1 MIGMNRAMFLRGGVF
16 EEDLS
21 FCFVLRNTKGWC
33 FWGRIKGGRGV
44 LISVLRRIKFKR
56 VVFLRRIKGG
66 GLEWRGTGCYYC

>member
-21 FCFVLRNTKGWC
+21 FCFVLRNTKGVVFLRRIKGVV

-44 LISVLRRIKFKR
+44 LISVLRRIK
-56 VVFLRRIKGG
+56 GG
-66 GLEWRGTGCYYC
+66 GLEWRGRGCYYC